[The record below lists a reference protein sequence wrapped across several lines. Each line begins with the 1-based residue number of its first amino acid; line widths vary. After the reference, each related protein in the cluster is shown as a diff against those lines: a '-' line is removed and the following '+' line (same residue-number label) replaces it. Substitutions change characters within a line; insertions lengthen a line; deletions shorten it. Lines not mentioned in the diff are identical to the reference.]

1 MHHPKSLVPRA
12 YSIEEFAHCYGIGR
26 TLAYREIAAGRL
38 RIFKVG
44 RRTLISADAAEEWR
58 LALEKGIVQHVDHT
72 AGPQPIKQAVRRIV
86 ARLPRDR
93 EDGDAG
99 T

>member
-72 AGPQPIKQAVRRIV
+72 AGLQPIGKAAKRVI

-93 EDGDAG
+93 ENSDVG